1 MVRRILHAVLPRFD
15 QIAHSI
21 ETLLDVDDMTVE
33 ELVGRLKSAEVRDR
47 SRNLP
52 AATNSNGKLLLS
64 EEEWL
69 ARYKHRL
76 AGEGSRSGGN
86 SGKSSGGP
94 HGGDNGGA
102 RTGGSS
108 GDPARVA
115 TKTDRCKYC
124 GKKDHWARECR
135 KKKRDEAALL
145 AQAGGDD
152 DTEEPSLLMAIGAIE
167 P

>member
-1 MVRRILHAVLPRFD
+1 MVRRILQAVPPRFD

-21 ETLLDVDDMTVE
+21 EMLLDVDDMTVE

-76 AGEGSRSGGN
+76 AGESSRSNGN
-86 SGKSSGGP
+86 SGKPSGGNATATTVARAQVASR
-94 HGGDNGGA
+94 GDRRPGRTSASTAA
-102 RTGGSS
+102 RRATGPVNVARRSAMRRRS
-108 GDPARVA
+108 LPRPAAMTTLR
-115 TKTDRCKYC
+115 
-124 GKKDHWARECR
+124 
-135 KKKRDEAALL
+135 
-145 AQAGGDD
+145 
-152 DTEEPSLLMAIGAIE
+152 SL
-167 P
+167 PC